1 MEQLICLQVNISKKR
16 QKKLAWND
24 MKLATMVSQ
33 SWLREID
40 LKIEMLKCHKSQI
53 DWLNDHDGTDSID
66 QIKLVAKFRGM
77 QCGVEYAEA
86 FTQCQAYL
94 KGTTK
99 RLLP

>member
-1 MEQLICLQVNISKKR
+1 MPDEGGFKSNPTEYVDITN
-16 QKKLAWND
+16 
-24 MKLATMVSQ
+24 
-33 SWLREID
+33 EID